1 MAQPR
6 SPRRTRAD
14 AHTLPAAAPPAPVHD
29 SRSAEVVLDVDVE
42 GDRVHLVLANCGN
55 AVATGV
61 RVEFSR
67 TLMGLGGSLDVSALP
82 VFAHLGVLRPGKS
95 LRIFWDSAP
104 SLLQSGERASPFTAT
119 VSWNERSRPRQH
131 AQYQHDLSIY
141 RHWPMSV
148 DREGDVDYT

>member
-1 MAQPR
+1 MARPR
-6 SPRRTRAD
+6 PPRKT
-14 AHTLPAAAPPAPVHD
+14 PAAAPKPPADTAPSAVSGHET
-29 SRSAEVVLDVDVE
+29 RGAEVVLDVDVDD
-42 GDRVHLVLANCGN
+42 DRVHLVLANCGT

-95 LRIFWDSAP
+95 LRIFWDAAP
-104 SLLQSGERASPFTAT
+104 SLLQSGEQASLFTAT

-141 RHWPMSV
+141 RRWPMSV
-148 DREGDVDYT
+148 DREA